1 MYLSDISNL
10 LIKNITALHRVEC
23 GSVTVSLGAVR
34 VSWGECGSAISTSW
48 AIPGGSAFSCP
59 VAEFVTFKAPR
70 AVDVSIQYRLKTDEI
85 KAVSKADKMKKHP

>member
-1 MYLSDISNL
+1 M
-10 LIKNITALHRVEC
+10 T
-23 GSVTVSLGAVR
+23 GSVEAVWA
-34 VSWGECGSAISTSW
+34 SWDECHECGSAISTSW
-48 AIPGGSAFSCP
+48 AIPGGSAFSCS